1 MNWKTINFNAQNI
14 EHETFKAVLIKMPK
28 KSKYSGYAFWHP
40 AKLVR
45 TTGGNGYFKTFSYTN
60 DFIFNLKMKTKEIE
74 ITYEEMEEAFETV
87 NNQIGCDLGYSE
99 ENYLEVK
106 EPTKI
111 EKEVDVNEELLNE

>member
-60 DFIFNLKMKTKEIE
+60 DFTFKLKTFSNIGKLNAECLYQISKMREIK
-74 ITYEEMEEAFETV
+74 
-87 NNQIGCDLGYSE
+87 N
-99 ENYLEVK
+99 
-106 EPTKI
+106 
-111 EKEVDVNEELLNE
+111 